1 MDIYQYCFQN
11 SSEFFCVINSGFYFE
26 IVNPNFEKHLG
37 YSEKELL
44 ESNILSF
51 VHPDDKGATEKD
63 IEKLKSNKP
72 VCDLVN
78 RYCKKD
84 GTYLWLKWNITPDQA
99 TGKFQA
105 IAHDITKRKLAEA
118 ALDEQ
123 INTIIDLA
131 PDAVVVFDADCI
143 VTRWNAKAQAVFG
156 WRSDEIVGKH
166 FYKFITPQ
174 RHVEAHKNAIGNFL
188 KIGEGPFL
196 NQSFE
201 IDAVN
206 KQGAEFMVSY
216 TISTT
221 KENGKQIFIGFARDV
236 TEKIKTQEELDKK
249 TKELSRSNIELE
261 QFAYIASHDLQEP
274 LRTVTSYLELLEKRY
289 KDKLDADANDF
300 INFAV
305 DGSTRMR
312 ILIQSLLE
320 YSRVNRVKPFGWIDT
335 NELLA
340 DVIQTLDSSV
350 KESKATI
357 NMDNLPKIY
366 GDQVLINQLFQ
377 NLIENAIKFRGA
389 KSPEIII
396 SGIEKNNEYLFSV
409 KDNGIG
415 IKKEHFGRLFVVFQR
430 LHTKEEYPGVGI
442 GLAICKKIVE
452 KHGGKIW
459 IESEMNEG
467 STFYFT
473 IRKQNL
479 N

>member
-11 SSEFFCVINSGFYFE
+11 SKEFFCIINSEYYFE

-37 YSEKELL
+37 YSEKGLL
-44 ESNILSF
+44 ENNMLSF
-51 VHPDDKGATEKD
+51 VHPDDMDATGKD
-63 IEKLKSNKP
+63 FEKLKSGSP
-72 VCDLVN
+72 ICDLVN
-78 RYCKKD
+78 RYRKKD
-84 GTYLWLKWNITPDQA
+84 GTYLWLQWNITPDPS
-99 TGKFQA
+99 TGKFHA
-105 IAHDITKRKLAEA
+105 IAHNITKRKLAEA

-143 VTRWNAKAQAVFG
+143 VTRWNLKAQAIFG
-156 WRSDEIVGKH
+156 WKSDEIIGKH
-166 FYKFITPQ
+166 FYEFITPEK
-174 RHVEAHKNAIGNFL
+174 HMEVHKNAIEKFL
-188 KIGEGPFL
+188 KTGDGPFL
-196 NQSFE
+196 NESLE
-201 IDAVN
+201 IEAVN
-206 KQGAEFMVSY
+206 KQGTEFIISY
-216 TISTT
+216 TISST
-221 KENGKQIFIGFARDV
+221 KVNGKQIFIGFARDV

-312 ILIQSLLE
+312 TLIQSLLE

-340 DVIQTLDSSV
+340 DIIKTLDLSV
-350 KESKATI
+350 KENKAII
-357 NMDNLPKIY
+357 NVGDLPKIY

-389 KSPEIII
+389 QSPEIII
-396 SGIEKNNEYLFSV
+396 SGIEKNNEYLFSI

-430 LHTKEEYPGVGI
+430 LHTPEEYPGVGI

-473 IRKQNL
+473 IRKEDL